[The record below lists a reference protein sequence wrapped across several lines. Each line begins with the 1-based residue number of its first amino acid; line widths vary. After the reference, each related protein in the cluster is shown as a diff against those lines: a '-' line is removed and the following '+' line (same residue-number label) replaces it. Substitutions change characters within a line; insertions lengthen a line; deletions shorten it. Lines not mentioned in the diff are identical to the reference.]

1 MIENPHSAATCII
14 TGSVNDDKTTK
25 YKAVAAAAN
34 LRQSCPTLCDPKNSS
49 PPGST
54 VPGILQAREPE
65 WVATAF
71 SIRLLGNRIL

>member
-34 LRQSCPTLCDPKNSS
+34 LRQSCPTLCDPTRLHRPWDS
-49 PPGST
+49 PGKRT
-54 VPGILQAREPE
+54 RVGCHCLFHKAVRQ
-65 WVATAF
+65 
-71 SIRLLGNRIL
+71 